1 MRQDT
6 WKGSEENCFK
16 YGGNN
21 EIKLNGQQLIKQ
33 LVTFNRNL
41 VFQLQMH
48 IIDRQNYPEAVLKFN
63 KVHN

>member
-16 YGGNN
+16 YGGNI

-33 LVTFNRNL
+33 LVTFNRKL

-48 IIDRQNYPEAVLKFN
+48 IDRQKYPEAVLKVN
-63 KVHN
+63 KVA